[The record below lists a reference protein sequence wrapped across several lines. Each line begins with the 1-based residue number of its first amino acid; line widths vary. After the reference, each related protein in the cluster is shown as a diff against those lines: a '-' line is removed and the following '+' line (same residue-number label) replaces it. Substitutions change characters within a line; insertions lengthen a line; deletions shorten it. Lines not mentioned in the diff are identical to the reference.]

1 MYTHIPDSRD
11 ILFLR
16 ERRGRGIL
24 IDVGASVGLVTLLLA
39 DKVQHALLF
48 EPNPIAAQR
57 ARENPALN
65 RLNLELHDLAL
76 SDKTGTVG
84 FEDEGGVITC
94 NRTVSGF
101 SSSVP
106 TREVQCIQL
115 DDFLAENALPYPNLR
130 AQGRCSRARKS
141 GAGRNGEVPAKCP
154 ASSGDV
160 RISATNENL
169 RESLRLFASAEY
181 TVFQLSFEGLG
192 DRRPRCP
199 ADPGFVRLSNE
210 LLKEFVA

>member
-16 ERRGRGIL
+16 ECMGRGIL
-24 IDVGASVGLVTLLLA
+24 IDVGASVGLVILLLA
-39 DKVQHALLF
+39 DKVQHSLLF

-57 ARENPALN
+57 ARENLALN
-65 RLNLELHDLAL
+65 RLNFELHELAL

-84 FEDEGGVITC
+84 FEDEGGVSTC

-106 TREVQCIQL
+106 TREVQ
-115 DDFLAENALPYPNLR
+115 NARPRLVMFEYLQR
-130 AQGRCSRARKS
+130 
-141 GAGRNGEVPAKCP
+141 
-154 ASSGDV
+154 
-160 RISATNENL
+160 TNL

-199 ADPGFVRLSNE
+199 AAPGFVRLSNE
-210 LLKEFVA
+210 LPKEFVA

>member
-1 MYTHIPDSRD
+1 MYTRIPDSRD

-16 ERRGRGIL
+16 ERMGEGTL
-24 IDVGASVGLVTLLLA
+24 IDVGANVGLVTLLLA

-57 ARENPALN
+57 ARENLALN
-65 RLNLELHDLAL
+65 GLNFEVHELAL

-84 FEDEGGVITC
+84 FEDEGGVSTC

-115 DDFLAENALPYPNLR
+115 DEFLAQNALPYPIC
-130 AQGRCSRARKS
+130 AVKIDVEGSRKS
-141 GAGRNGEVPAKCP
+141 GAGGNGGVPAQCP
-154 ASSGDV
+154 ASPGDV
-160 RISATNENL
+160 RISATNESARDVCDCLPARNTQSSNL
-169 RESLRLFASAEY
+169 LRR
-181 TVFQLSFEGLG
+181 G
-192 DRRPRCP
+192 RRSP
-199 ADPGFVRLSNE
+199 ALMSRRSRICSPVPMSC
-210 LLKEFVA
+210 

>member
-65 RLNLELHDLAL
+65 RLNFELHDLAL

-106 TREVQCIQL
+106 TPRS
-115 DDFLAENALPYPNLR
+115 PMHST
-130 AQGRCSRARKS
+130 GRRSGGECFAISQSARSRSMFKGTKIRGWQEWR
-141 GAGRNGEVPAKCP
+141 GACEMP
-154 ASSGDV
+154 
-160 RISATNENL
+160 
-169 RESLRLFASAEY
+169 
-181 TVFQLSFEGLG
+181 GL
-192 DRRPRCP
+192 
-199 ADPGFVRLSNE
+199 VW
-210 LLKEFVA
+210 